1 MERDSDQ
8 LARARSSAPFGR
20 RAAVGPTGSFEGGET
35 GSVGPFVRVATA
47 EQAMAC
53 EAATIAAGTESFTLM
68 RAAGEAAAGLIL
80 VDEKGAARYAPATEQ
95 LDKLVD
101 KTLALYARSPDKVR
115 RMIISGAS
123 PGLSAF
129 ADAFKLRK
137 D

>member
-1 MERDSDQ
+1 MPSSQEVASFIGATFRSVWALELLGYLRQQRERQLSHAEMVSGLRGSDLVVIQ
-8 LARARSSAPFGR
+8 SL
-20 RAAVGPTGSFEGGET
+20 
-35 GSVGPFVRVATA
+35 
-47 EQAMAC
+47 
-53 EAATIAAGTESFTLM
+53 ESL
-68 RAAGEAAAGLIL
+68 AAAGLIL
-80 VDEKGAARYAPATEQ
+80 VDEKGAARYGPATEQ

-129 ADAFKLRK
+129 ADAFKIRK